1 MTIPA
6 ISQHATQVLR
16 FADGLDPGRAR
27 ALGKP
32 IGDSWRR
39 CAKDYSLDPARLSAP
54 VVITSS
60 ELKELHARNDEL
72 VQIAAHEMDALCDQ
86 IAGSG
91 YALLLT
97 DAAGV
102 ILHER
107 LDPALRSMF
116 RGAGLVAGA
125 DWSERHEGTNGIGTC
140 IIENRPVTV
149 HRAEHF
155 RARHISLSCSGAP
168 VHDPCGEL
176 AAVLDASSVN
186 THDTRASQAHTMA
199 LVNLSAQLIERG
211 MFLRRY
217 AASTVVRFHTR
228 PEFVNL
234 LHDGALALAEDGT
247 IVAADETALRLL
259 RAQSRRAVIGR
270 ALDTYF
276 ELRPEDVLSS
286 VHAASQVVR
295 PVRERL
301 HGRRFYLS
309 VYRGKALVELLN
321 PLLPAR
327 HTRNLVSIPRV
338 TQRPPVLDLE
348 ALAGDDPQMLRN
360 AQAARRVADAAV
372 AVLIQG
378 PTGSGKEAFARAL
391 HAASRRAL
399 QPFVAVNCAAL
410 PESLIESELFGYRPG
425 AFTGAS
431 KEGRRGKIQQSSG
444 GTLFL
449 DEIGDMPPLL
459 QTRLLRVLEER
470 EIVPLGGDA
479 PIKVELHVVSA
490 THRNLRA
497 LIERGEFR
505 EDLYY
510 RLNGLTLELPALARR
525 ADKDRLIRHFLASEA
540 CCGESAVIEG
550 DALDVLLA
558 YAWPGNIRQL
568 CNVIRTALA
577 ICEEGVVRL
586 RDLPREVREAEV
598 REHVPAAP
606 PPAAPIPDAAQATS
620 ASAIPPAG
628 TALAQAEREVLLQA
642 IEASAGNMSAVA
654 RQLGVSRNTLYR
666 KLKKHAISVGPGR
679 RTATG

>member
-1 MTIPA
+1 VTVPA
-6 ISQHATQVLR
+6 ISQHASHVLR
-16 FADGLDPGRAR
+16 FADGLDPARAR

-39 CAKDYSLDPARLSAP
+39 CAKDYALDPARLSAP

-97 DAAGV
+97 DASGV

-107 LDPALRSMF
+107 LDPALRGMF
-116 RGAGLVAGA
+116 RSAGLVAGA

-140 IIENRPVTV
+140 IVENRPVTV

-234 LHDGALALAEDGT
+234 LHDGALALSDDGT

-259 RAQSRRAVIGR
+259 RAQSRRAISGR
-270 ALDTYF
+270 ALDIFF

-286 VHAASQVVR
+286 AQAASQVVR

-360 AQAARRVADAAV
+360 AQAARRIADAAV

-378 PTGSGKEAFARAL
+378 PTGSGKEAFARAV

-410 PESLIESELFGYRPG
+410 PEALIESELFGYRPG

-470 EIVPLGGDA
+470 EIVPLGGDV
-479 PIKVELHVVSA
+479 PIKVDLHVISA

-497 LIERGEFR
+497 QIERGEFR

-510 RLNGLTLELPALARR
+510 RLNGLTMELPALACR
-525 ADKDRLIRHFLASEA
+525 ADKDRLIRRFLASEA
-540 CCGESAVIEG
+540 CSGQSAVIES
-550 DALDVLLA
+550 DALDVMLA
-558 YAWPGNIRQL
+558 YQWPGNIRQL

-586 RDLPREVREAEV
+586 RDLPREVC
-598 REHVPAAP
+598 EHAGAGAPPASDAAAPVVVAGAKRVPVDVPAG
-606 PPAAPIPDAAQATS
+606 S
-620 ASAIPPAG
+620 
-628 TALAQAEREVLLQA
+628 ALAKAEREVLLQA

-654 RQLGVSRNTLYR
+654 RQLGISRNSLYR
-666 KLKKHAISVGPGR
+666 KLKRHAICVGPGSR
-679 RTATG
+679 MPAR